1 MDITEKNLHTK
12 IKTVEKSGNDQ
23 VIKILYPTNYD
34 SDVLLTDHKN
44 TNIPSSAV
52 TVKDV
57 IDSVGSLA
65 FKSSINNA
73 TTSSSGLMS
82 ATDKQKVDMIDLST
96 GAVGTIT
103 SVQVNGTSIASK
115 GVANIPL
122 ANGTKTAG
130 AILTTSTVTSA
141 TGYTASP
148 VINGVPYYKDTITT
162 YDDAT
167 QSKHGLMT
175 AADKTK
181 LDGIATGANKITI
194 DSALSSSSTNPV
206 QNKVITSANGVST
219 LLNQLTI
226 GKDTPVDDDYFISQY
241 VGGGTT
247 TTTYHRRS
255 VSALANYIKSKI
267 TIPTSLKNPH
277 ALVVKFNGGTTEGTN
292 MFTYDGSVA
301 KSINITPSSIGA
313 AASSHIHNDYYG
325 TNESRTAN
333 TVLAAPDGSNGSASF
348 RKLTMNDIPR
358 NYLHY
363 YSSSMYTKGY
373 YKIKIKSLA
382 NWMLSIYVRIYQK
395 YQNTDLVI
403 SGYNYYTAKEHWYSP
418 KATILGS
425 SLDSMQIVFGY
436 DADDYLWFTIPA
448 SDYSG
453 IDIVDVV
460 SGFNNPINNFNK
472 LFEITY
478 IETEPT
484 TAQSRVTAYCPYNA
498 TNFILKSKVSD
509 VTTLGYV
516 PNGYTEKI
524 IPTINTLTYW
534 NGAYTNS
541 GNTYSSNIEY
551 TKVGKLGSAATL
563 SSDNLISSA
572 SISKNVITFTK
583 ANSTTNTVTVTL
595 PMLKGATTS
604 DDGSLG
610 FVPTPTKSD
619 VNKFLKGDGT
629 WTAIAIPTIPTSLK
643 NPNAI
648 TIKLNGGKTEVYDGS
663 TAKSIDIT
671 PSSISAAT
679 STHAHGNITNDGKV
693 GTAANKVLTTSTGGA
708 IVASDEGTA
717 FNKNFETSTSN
728 IKANGTVSVGTATTV
743 ARADHVHPTDTTR
756 AKAAD
761 LTKHTSDTTAHITA
775 DERATWNAKQ
785 NALESGTDYLTPTVI
800 SSTYLKKNPDGT
812 NNLIGTNNK
821 INSTY
826 LPTYTASSV
835 GLGNVTNNKQVKGLS
850 TGTTENHVITWGA
863 DGYTVKD
870 SGFTI
875 DANVPSG
882 AKFTDTTSTL
892 VVGSK
897 NSSST
902 NESVS
907 SNSIY
912 LNLFNG
918 STMANSH
925 NIVGTGAT
933 TVSADVSGKITINSP
948 VVTLSSI
955 GAAPSSH
962 SHTKSQIEDFPTS
975 MPASDVSA
983 WAKATTKPSYVWSE
997 IGSKPTGDASTL
1009 GITKLYTSTGNGTD
1023 GTITQQKLTE
1033 LFNDVNDDLNT
1044 AIDSVIDTINKKQN
1058 ENDEEL
1064 DKYATIEY
1072 VDGED
1077 TKLRTDITN
1086 KYDLLSAKD
1095 DEIIQMIK
1103 DTNDSLDISD
1113 YIRFVD
1119 GLLEMGYSTNTYIQ
1133 KNDNNK
1139 IAFYQGDTIIASI
1152 HDNKIESNN
1161 VKVTN
1166 SIIIGDDTNGFFE
1179 LSMDSTAGLVM
1190 R

>member
-1 MDITEKNLHTK
+1 MAITEKNLHTK
-12 IKTVEKSGNDQ
+12 IKTVEKSGSDQ

-65 FKSSINNA
+65 FKSSIDDA

-82 ATDKQKVDMIDLST
+82 ATDKQKINMIDLST

-130 AILTTSTVTSA
+130 AILTTSAVTSA

-247 TTTYHRRS
+247 TTTYHRRP
-255 VSALANYIKSKI
+255 VSALANYIKGKI
-267 TIPTSLKNPH
+267 TIPPSLKNPH
-277 ALVVKFNGGTTEGTN
+277 ALVVKFNGGKTEGTS
-292 MFTYDGSVA
+292 MFTYDGSAA

-313 AASSHIHNDYYG
+313 AASSHTHTDYYG

-382 NWMLSIYVRIYQK
+382 SWMLSIYVRIYQN

-460 SGFNNPINNFNK
+460 SGFNNPISNFNK

-478 IETEPT
+478 TETEPT
-484 TAQSRVTAYCPYNA
+484 TAQSRVTAYRPY
-498 TNFILKSKVSD
+498 LKSDFS
-509 VTTLGYV
+509 
-516 PNGYTEKI
+516 
-524 IPTINTLTYW
+524 
-534 NGAYTNS
+534 
-541 GNTYSSNIEY
+541 
-551 TKVGKLGSAATL
+551 
-563 SSDNLISSA
+563 
-572 SISKNVITFTK
+572 
-583 ANSTTNTVTVTL
+583 
-595 PMLKGATTS
+595 
-604 DDGSLG
+604 
-610 FVPTPTKSD
+610 
-619 VNKFLKGDGT
+619 
-629 WTAIAIPTIPTSLK
+629 
-643 NPNAI
+643 
-648 TIKLNGGKTEVYDGS
+648 
-663 TAKSIDIT
+663 IT
-671 PSSISAAT
+671 PITKHLSDKTAHITADERTTWNNKAS
-679 STHAHGNITNDGKV
+679 STHTHGNITNDGKV
-693 GTAANKVLTTSTGGA
+693 GNAASKVLTTSTGGT

-728 IKANGTVSVGTATTV
+728 IKSNDTTASVGTATTV

-756 AKAAD
+756 AAAAD
-761 LTKHTSDTTAHITA
+761 LSKHTSNTTAHITA
-775 DERATWNAKQ
+775 DERTTWNAKQ
-785 NALESGTDYLTPTVI
+785 NALKAGTDYLTPASI

-826 LPTYTASSV
+826 LPAYTASSV
-835 GLGNVTNNKQVKGLS
+835 GLDNVTNDKQVKGLS
-850 TGTTENHVITWGA
+850 EGTTENHIVTWGA
-863 DGYTVKD
+863 NGYTVKD
-870 SGFTI
+870 SGYTI
-875 DANVPSG
+875 ATSVPPDAR
-882 AKFTDTTSTL
+882 FTDTTSTL

-897 NSSST
+897 NTSST
-902 NESVS
+902 NEAVTSS

-918 STMANSH
+918 KTLANSH

-933 TVSADVSGKITINSP
+933 TVSSDTSGKITINTP

-962 SHTKSQIEDFPTS
+962 SHTKSQITDFPTS
-975 MPASDVSA
+975 MPASDVYA
-983 WAKATTKPSYVWSE
+983 WAKASTKPSYVWSE
-997 IGSKPTGDASTL
+997 IGSKPTGDTSTP
-1009 GITKLYTSTGNGTD
+1009 GITKLYDSVGEGTD
-1023 GTITQQKLTE
+1023 GTITRTKLTE
-1033 LFNDVNDDLNT
+1033 LFDKTNDDLND
-1044 AIDSVIDTINKKQN
+1044 AITSVIDTIDDKL
-1058 ENDEEL
+1058 NDK
-1064 DKYATIEY
+1064 DDYNIGMYATIEY
-1072 VDGED
+1072 VDTED
-1077 TKLRTDITN
+1077 EKLQTDIN
-1086 KYDLLSAKD
+1086 DKYDLLTAKD
-1095 DEIIQMIK
+1095 AEIIQMIN
-1103 DTNDSLDISD
+1103 DTNDTLDISD

-1119 GLLEMGYSTNTYIQ
+1119 GLLEMGYSSNTYIQ
-1133 KNDNNK
+1133 KIDNNK

-1161 VKVTN
+1161 IKVTN

>member
-1 MDITEKNLHTK
+1 MAITEKNLHTK
-12 IKTVEKSGNDQ
+12 IKTVEKSGSGQ

-65 FKSSINNA
+65 FKSSIDDA

-82 ATDKQKVDMIDLST
+82 ATDKQKIDMIDLST

-148 VINGVPYYKDTITT
+148 VINGVPYYKNTI

-181 LDGIATGANKITI
+181 LDGIATGANNITV
-194 DSALSSSSTNPV
+194 DSTLSATSTNPV
-206 QNKVITSANGVST
+206 QNKVLTSATGVST

-255 VSALANYIKSKI
+255 VSTLANYVKSKI

-277 ALVVKFNGGTTEGTN
+277 ALVVKFNGGTTEGTS
-292 MFTYDGSVA
+292 MFTYDGSAA

-313 AASSHIHNDYYG
+313 AASSHTHTDYYG

-382 NWMLSIYVRIYQK
+382 NWMLSIYIRIYQK

-484 TAQSRVTAYCPYNA
+484 TAQSKVTAYRPY
-498 TNFILKSKVSD
+498 LKSD
-509 VTTLGYV
+509 F
-516 PNGYTEKI
+516 
-524 IPTINTLTYW
+524 
-534 NGAYTNS
+534 
-541 GNTYSSNIEY
+541 
-551 TKVGKLGSAATL
+551 
-563 SSDNLISSA
+563 D
-572 SISKNVITFTK
+572 
-583 ANSTTNTVTVTL
+583 
-595 PMLKGATTS
+595 
-604 DDGSLG
+604 
-610 FVPTPTKSD
+610 
-619 VNKFLKGDGT
+619 
-629 WTAIAIPTIPTSLK
+629 IAP
-643 NPNAI
+643 I
-648 TIKLNGGKTEVYDGS
+648 TIHLN
-663 TAKSIDIT
+663 
-671 PSSISAAT
+671 
-679 STHAHGNITNDGKV
+679 N
-693 GTAANKVLTTSTGGA
+693 
-708 IVASDEGTA
+708 
-717 FNKNFETSTSN
+717 
-728 IKANGTVSVGTATTV
+728 
-743 ARADHVHPTDTTR
+743 
-756 AKAAD
+756 
-761 LTKHTSDTTAHITA
+761 TTAHITA
-775 DERATWNAKQ
+775 AERTTWNAKQ
-785 NALESGTDYLTPTVI
+785 NALKAGTDYLTPASI

-826 LPTYTASSV
+826 LPAYTASSV
-835 GLGNVTNNKQVKGLS
+835 GLDNVTNDKQVKGLS
-850 TGTTENHVITWGA
+850 EGTTENHIVTWGA
-863 DGYTVKD
+863 NGYTVKD
-870 SGFTI
+870 SGYTI
-875 DANVPSG
+875 ATSVPPDAR
-882 AKFTDTTSTL
+882 FTDTTSTL

-897 NSSST
+897 NTSST
-902 NESVS
+902 NEAVTSS

-918 STMANSH
+918 KTLANSH

-933 TVSADVSGKITINSP
+933 TVSSDTSGKITINTP

-962 SHTKSQIEDFPTS
+962 SHTKSQITDFPTS
-975 MPASDVSA
+975 MPASDVYA
-983 WAKATTKPSYVWSE
+983 WAKASTKPSYVWSE
-997 IGSKPTGDASTL
+997 IGSKPTGDTSTP
-1009 GITKLYTSTGNGTD
+1009 GITKLYDSVGEGTD
-1023 GTITQQKLTE
+1023 GTITRTKLTD
-1033 LFNDVNDDLNT
+1033 LFEKTNDDLND
-1044 AIDSVIDTINKKQN
+1044 AITSVIDTIDDKL
-1058 ENDEEL
+1058 NDKDDYNL
-1064 DKYATIEY
+1064 GMYATIEY
-1072 VDGED
+1072 VDTEKE
-1077 TKLRTDITN
+1077 KLQTDIN
-1086 KYDLLSAKD
+1086 DKYDLLTAKD
-1095 DEIIQMIK
+1095 AKIIQMIK
-1103 DTNDSLDISD
+1103 DTNDTLDISD

-1119 GLLEMGYSTNTYIQ
+1119 GLLEMGYSSNTYIQ
-1133 KNDNNK
+1133 KIDNNK

-1161 VKVTN
+1161 IKVTN

-1179 LSMDSTAGLVM
+1179 LSIDSTVGLVM

>member
-1 MDITEKNLHTK
+1 MAITEKNLHTK
-12 IKTVEKSGNDQ
+12 IKTVEKSGSGQ

-65 FKSSINNA
+65 FKSSIDDA

-82 ATDKQKVDMIDLST
+82 ATDKQKIDMIDLST

-103 SVQVNGTSIASK
+103 SVQINGTSIASK

-148 VINGVPYYKDTITT
+148 VINGVPYYKNTI

-181 LDGIATGANKITI
+181 LDGIATGANNITV
-194 DSALSSSSTNPV
+194 DSTLSATSTNPV
-206 QNKVITSANGVST
+206 QNKVLTSATGVST

-255 VSALANYIKSKI
+255 VSALANYVKSKI

-277 ALVVKFNGGTTEGTN
+277 ALVVKFNGGTTEGTS
-292 MFTYDGSVA
+292 MFTYDGSAA

-313 AASSHIHNDYYG
+313 AASSHTHTDYYG

-363 YSSSMYTKGY
+363 NSNSIYKKGY

-382 NWMLSIYVRIYQK
+382 NWMLSIYVRIYQR

-403 SGYNYYTAKEHWYSP
+403 SGYNYYTAKEHWYRP

-460 SGFNNPINNFNK
+460 SGFNNLISNFNK

-484 TAQSRVTAYCPYNA
+484 TAQSKVTAYRPY
-498 TNFILKSKVSD
+498 LKSD
-509 VTTLGYV
+509 F
-516 PNGYTEKI
+516 
-524 IPTINTLTYW
+524 
-534 NGAYTNS
+534 
-541 GNTYSSNIEY
+541 
-551 TKVGKLGSAATL
+551 
-563 SSDNLISSA
+563 D
-572 SISKNVITFTK
+572 
-583 ANSTTNTVTVTL
+583 
-595 PMLKGATTS
+595 
-604 DDGSLG
+604 
-610 FVPTPTKSD
+610 
-619 VNKFLKGDGT
+619 
-629 WTAIAIPTIPTSLK
+629 IAP
-643 NPNAI
+643 I
-648 TIKLNGGKTEVYDGS
+648 TIHLN
-663 TAKSIDIT
+663 
-671 PSSISAAT
+671 
-679 STHAHGNITNDGKV
+679 N
-693 GTAANKVLTTSTGGA
+693 
-708 IVASDEGTA
+708 
-717 FNKNFETSTSN
+717 
-728 IKANGTVSVGTATTV
+728 
-743 ARADHVHPTDTTR
+743 
-756 AKAAD
+756 
-761 LTKHTSDTTAHITA
+761 TTAHITA
-775 DERATWNAKQ
+775 AERTAWNAKQ
-785 NALESGTDYLTPTVI
+785 NALKAGTDYLTPTSI

-826 LPTYTASSV
+826 LPAYTASSV
-835 GLGNVTNNKQVKGLS
+835 GLDNVTNDKQVKGLS
-850 TGTTENHVITWGA
+850 EGTTENHIVTWGA
-863 DGYTVKD
+863 NGYTVKD
-870 SGFTI
+870 SGYTI
-875 DANVPSG
+875 ATSVPPDAR
-882 AKFTDTTSTL
+882 FTDTTSTL

-897 NSSST
+897 NTSST
-902 NESVS
+902 NEAVTSS

-918 STMANSH
+918 KTLANSH

-933 TVSADVSGKITINSP
+933 TVSSDTSGKITINTP

-962 SHTKSQIEDFPTS
+962 SHTKSQITDFPTS
-975 MPASDVSA
+975 MPASDVYA
-983 WAKATTKPSYVWSE
+983 WAKASTKPSYVWSE
-997 IGSKPTGDASTL
+997 IGSKPTGDTSTP
-1009 GITKLYTSTGNGTD
+1009 GITKLYDSVGEGTD
-1023 GTITQQKLTE
+1023 GTITRTKLTE
-1033 LFNDVNDDLNT
+1033 LFDKTNDDLND
-1044 AIDSVIDTINKKQN
+1044 AITSVIDTIDDKL
-1058 ENDEEL
+1058 NDK
-1064 DKYATIEY
+1064 DDYNIGMYATIEY
-1072 VDGED
+1072 VDTED
-1077 TKLRTDITN
+1077 EKLQTDIN
-1086 KYDLLSAKD
+1086 DKYDLLTAKD
-1095 DEIIQMIK
+1095 AEIIQMIK
-1103 DTNDSLDISD
+1103 DTNDTLDISD

-1119 GLLEMGYSTNTYIQ
+1119 GLLEMGYSSNTYIQ
-1133 KNDNNK
+1133 KIDNNK

-1161 VKVTN
+1161 IKVTN

-1179 LSMDSTAGLVM
+1179 LSIDSTVGLVM

>member
-1 MDITEKNLHTK
+1 MAITEKNLHTK
-12 IKTVEKSGNDQ
+12 IKTVEKSGSGQ

-65 FKSSINNA
+65 FKSSIDDA

-82 ATDKQKVDMIDLST
+82 ATDKQKIDMIDLST
-96 GAVGTIT
+96 GTVGTIT

-148 VINGVPYYKDTITT
+148 VINGVPYYKNTI

-181 LDGIATGANKITI
+181 LDGIATGANNITV
-194 DSALSSSSTNPV
+194 DSTLSATSTNPV
-206 QNKVITSANGVST
+206 QNKVLTSATGVST

-255 VSALANYIKSKI
+255 VSALANYVKSKI

-277 ALVVKFNGGTTEGTN
+277 ALVVKFNGGTTEGTS
-292 MFTYDGSVA
+292 MFTYDGSAA

-313 AASSHIHNDYYG
+313 AASSHTHTDYYG

-382 NWMLSIYVRIYQK
+382 NWMLSIYIRIYQK

-460 SGFNNPINNFNK
+460 SGFNNPISNFNK

-484 TAQSRVTAYCPYNA
+484 TAQSKVTAYRPY
-498 TNFILKSKVSD
+498 LKSD
-509 VTTLGYV
+509 F
-516 PNGYTEKI
+516 
-524 IPTINTLTYW
+524 
-534 NGAYTNS
+534 
-541 GNTYSSNIEY
+541 
-551 TKVGKLGSAATL
+551 
-563 SSDNLISSA
+563 D
-572 SISKNVITFTK
+572 
-583 ANSTTNTVTVTL
+583 
-595 PMLKGATTS
+595 
-604 DDGSLG
+604 
-610 FVPTPTKSD
+610 
-619 VNKFLKGDGT
+619 
-629 WTAIAIPTIPTSLK
+629 IAP
-643 NPNAI
+643 I
-648 TIKLNGGKTEVYDGS
+648 TIHLN
-663 TAKSIDIT
+663 
-671 PSSISAAT
+671 
-679 STHAHGNITNDGKV
+679 N
-693 GTAANKVLTTSTGGA
+693 
-708 IVASDEGTA
+708 
-717 FNKNFETSTSN
+717 
-728 IKANGTVSVGTATTV
+728 
-743 ARADHVHPTDTTR
+743 
-756 AKAAD
+756 
-761 LTKHTSDTTAHITA
+761 TTAHITA
-775 DERATWNAKQ
+775 AERTTWNAKQ
-785 NALESGTDYLTPTVI
+785 NALKAGTDYLTPASI

-826 LPTYTASSV
+826 LPAYTASSV
-835 GLGNVTNNKQVKGLS
+835 GLDNVTNDKQVKGLS
-850 TGTTENHVITWGA
+850 EGTTENHIVTWGA
-863 DGYTVKD
+863 NGYTVKD
-870 SGFTI
+870 SGYTI
-875 DANVPSG
+875 ATSVPPDAR
-882 AKFTDTTSTL
+882 FTDTTSTL

-897 NSSST
+897 NTSST
-902 NESVS
+902 NEAVTS
-907 SNSIY
+907 STNSIY

-918 STMANSH
+918 KTLANSH
-925 NIVGTGAT
+925 NIIGTGAT
-933 TVSADVSGKITINSP
+933 TVSSDTAGKITINTP

-975 MPASDVSA
+975 MPASDVYA
-983 WAKATTKPSYVWSE
+983 WAKASAKPSYVWSE
-997 IGSKPTGDASTL
+997 IGSKPTGDTSTA
-1009 GITKLYTSTGNGTD
+1009 GITKLYDSVGEGTD
-1023 GTITQQKLTE
+1023 GTITRTKLTE
-1033 LFNDVNDDLNT
+1033 LFDKTIDNDELNE
-1044 AIDSVIDTINKKQN
+1044 AITSVIDTIDDKL
-1058 ENDEEL
+1058 NDKDDYNSGL
-1064 DKYATIEY
+1064 YATINY
-1072 VDGED
+1072 VESEDG
-1077 TKLRTDITN
+1077 KLQTDIN
-1086 KYDLLSAKD
+1086 DKYDLLTAKD
-1095 DEIIQMIK
+1095 AEIIQMIK
-1103 DTNDSLDISD
+1103 DTNDTLDISD

-1119 GLLEMGYSTNTYIQ
+1119 GLLEMGYSSNTYIQ
-1133 KNDNNK
+1133 KIDNNK

-1161 VKVTN
+1161 IKVTN

>member
-1 MDITEKNLHTK
+1 MAITEKNLHTK
-12 IKTVEKSGNDQ
+12 IKTVEKSGSGQ

-57 IDSVGSLA
+57 IDSIGSLA
-65 FKSSINNA
+65 FKSSIDDA

-82 ATDKQKVDMIDLST
+82 ATDKQKIDMIDLST

-148 VINGVPYYKDTITT
+148 VINGVPYYKNTI

-181 LDGIATGANKITI
+181 LDGIATGANNITV
-194 DSALSSSSTNPV
+194 DSTLSATSTNPV
-206 QNKVITSANGVST
+206 QNKVLTSATGVST

-255 VSALANYIKSKI
+255 VSALANYVKSKI

-277 ALVVKFNGGTTEGTN
+277 ALVVKFNGGTTEGTS
-292 MFTYDGSVA
+292 MFTYDGSAA

-313 AASSHIHNDYYG
+313 AASSHTHTDYYG

-382 NWMLSIYVRIYQK
+382 NWMLSIYIRIYQK

-484 TAQSRVTAYCPYNA
+484 TAQSKVTAYRPY
-498 TNFILKSKVSD
+498 LKSD
-509 VTTLGYV
+509 F
-516 PNGYTEKI
+516 
-524 IPTINTLTYW
+524 
-534 NGAYTNS
+534 
-541 GNTYSSNIEY
+541 
-551 TKVGKLGSAATL
+551 
-563 SSDNLISSA
+563 D
-572 SISKNVITFTK
+572 
-583 ANSTTNTVTVTL
+583 
-595 PMLKGATTS
+595 
-604 DDGSLG
+604 
-610 FVPTPTKSD
+610 
-619 VNKFLKGDGT
+619 
-629 WTAIAIPTIPTSLK
+629 IAP
-643 NPNAI
+643 I
-648 TIKLNGGKTEVYDGS
+648 TIHLN
-663 TAKSIDIT
+663 
-671 PSSISAAT
+671 
-679 STHAHGNITNDGKV
+679 N
-693 GTAANKVLTTSTGGA
+693 
-708 IVASDEGTA
+708 
-717 FNKNFETSTSN
+717 
-728 IKANGTVSVGTATTV
+728 
-743 ARADHVHPTDTTR
+743 
-756 AKAAD
+756 
-761 LTKHTSDTTAHITA
+761 TTAHITA
-775 DERATWNAKQ
+775 AERTTWNAKQ
-785 NALESGTDYLTPTVI
+785 NALKAGTDYLTPASI

-826 LPTYTASSV
+826 LPAYTASSV
-835 GLGNVTNNKQVKGLS
+835 GLDNVTNDKQVKGLS
-850 TGTTENHVITWGA
+850 EGTTENHIVTWGA
-863 DGYTVKD
+863 NGYTVKD
-870 SGFTI
+870 SGYTI
-875 DANVPSG
+875 ATSVPPDAR
-882 AKFTDTTSTL
+882 FTDTTSTL

-897 NSSST
+897 NTSST
-902 NESVS
+902 NEAVTS
-907 SNSIY
+907 STNSIY

-918 STMANSH
+918 KTLANSH
-925 NIVGTGAT
+925 NIIGTGAT
-933 TVSADVSGKITINSP
+933 TVSSDTAGKITINTP

-975 MPASDVSA
+975 MPASDVYA
-983 WAKATTKPSYVWSE
+983 WAKASAKPSYVWSE
-997 IGSKPTGDASTL
+997 IGSKPTGDTSTP
-1009 GITKLYTSTGNGTD
+1009 GITKLYDSVGEGTD
-1023 GTITQQKLTE
+1023 GTITRTKLTE
-1033 LFNDVNDDLNT
+1033 LFDKTIDNDELNE
-1044 AIDSVIDTINKKQN
+1044 AITSVIDTIDDKL
-1058 ENDEEL
+1058 NDKDDYNSGL
-1064 DKYATIEY
+1064 YATINY
-1072 VDGED
+1072 VESEDG
-1077 TKLRTDITN
+1077 KLQTDIN
-1086 KYDLLSAKD
+1086 DKYDLLTAKD
-1095 DEIIQMIK
+1095 AEIIQMIK
-1103 DTNDSLDISD
+1103 DTNDTLDISD

-1119 GLLEMGYSTNTYIQ
+1119 GLLEMGYSSNTYIQ
-1133 KNDNNK
+1133 KIDNNK

-1161 VKVTN
+1161 IKVTN

>member
-1 MDITEKNLHTK
+1 MAITEKNLHTK
-12 IKTVEKSGNDQ
+12 IKTVEKSGSGQ
-23 VIKILYPTNYD
+23 VTKILYPTNYD

-65 FKSSINNA
+65 FKSSIDDA

-82 ATDKQKVDMIDLST
+82 ATDKQKIDMIDLST

-148 VINGVPYYKDTITT
+148 VINGVPYYKNTI

-181 LDGIATGANKITI
+181 LDGIATGANNITV
-194 DSALSSSSTNPV
+194 DSTLSATSTNPV
-206 QNKVITSANGVST
+206 QNKVLTSATGVST

-255 VSALANYIKSKI
+255 VSALANYVKSKI

-277 ALVVKFNGGTTEGTN
+277 ALVVKFNGGTTEGTS
-292 MFTYDGSVA
+292 MFTYDGSAA

-313 AASSHIHNDYYG
+313 AASSHTHTDYYG

-382 NWMLSIYVRIYQK
+382 NWMLSIYIRIYQK

-484 TAQSRVTAYCPYNA
+484 TAQSKVTAYRPY
-498 TNFILKSKVSD
+498 LKSD
-509 VTTLGYV
+509 F
-516 PNGYTEKI
+516 
-524 IPTINTLTYW
+524 
-534 NGAYTNS
+534 
-541 GNTYSSNIEY
+541 
-551 TKVGKLGSAATL
+551 
-563 SSDNLISSA
+563 D
-572 SISKNVITFTK
+572 
-583 ANSTTNTVTVTL
+583 
-595 PMLKGATTS
+595 
-604 DDGSLG
+604 
-610 FVPTPTKSD
+610 
-619 VNKFLKGDGT
+619 
-629 WTAIAIPTIPTSLK
+629 IAP
-643 NPNAI
+643 I
-648 TIKLNGGKTEVYDGS
+648 TIHLN
-663 TAKSIDIT
+663 
-671 PSSISAAT
+671 
-679 STHAHGNITNDGKV
+679 N
-693 GTAANKVLTTSTGGA
+693 
-708 IVASDEGTA
+708 
-717 FNKNFETSTSN
+717 
-728 IKANGTVSVGTATTV
+728 
-743 ARADHVHPTDTTR
+743 
-756 AKAAD
+756 
-761 LTKHTSDTTAHITA
+761 TTAHITA
-775 DERATWNAKQ
+775 AERTTWNAKQ
-785 NALESGTDYLTPTVI
+785 NALKAGTDYLTPASI

-826 LPTYTASSV
+826 LPAYTASSV
-835 GLGNVTNNKQVKGLS
+835 GLDNVTNDKQVKGLS
-850 TGTTENHVITWGA
+850 EGTTENHIVTWGA
-863 DGYTVKD
+863 NGYTVKD
-870 SGFTI
+870 SGYTI
-875 DANVPSG
+875 ATSVPPDAR
-882 AKFTDTTSTL
+882 FTDTTSTL

-897 NSSST
+897 NTSST
-902 NESVS
+902 NEAVTS
-907 SNSIY
+907 STNSIY

-918 STMANSH
+918 KTLANSH
-925 NIVGTGAT
+925 NIIGTGAT
-933 TVSADVSGKITINSP
+933 TVSSDTAGKITINTP

-975 MPASDVSA
+975 MPASDVYA
-983 WAKATTKPSYVWSE
+983 WAKASAKPSYVWSE
-997 IGSKPTGDASTL
+997 IGSKPTGDTSTP
-1009 GITKLYTSTGNGTD
+1009 GITKLYDSVGEGTD
-1023 GTITQQKLTE
+1023 GTITRTKLTE
-1033 LFNDVNDDLNT
+1033 LFVKTIDNDELNE
-1044 AIDSVIDTINKKQN
+1044 AITSVIDTIDDKL
-1058 ENDEEL
+1058 NDKDDYNSGL
-1064 DKYATIEY
+1064 YATINY
-1072 VDGED
+1072 VESEDG
-1077 TKLRTDITN
+1077 KLQTDIN
-1086 KYDLLSAKD
+1086 DKYDLLTAKD
-1095 DEIIQMIK
+1095 AEIIQMIK
-1103 DTNDSLDISD
+1103 DTNDTLDISD

-1119 GLLEMGYSTNTYIQ
+1119 GLLEMGYSSNTYIQ
-1133 KNDNNK
+1133 KIDNNK

-1161 VKVTN
+1161 IKVTN

>member
-1 MDITEKNLHTK
+1 MAITEKNLHTK
-12 IKTVEKSGNDQ
+12 IKTVEKSGSGQ

-65 FKSSINNA
+65 FKSSIDDA

-82 ATDKQKVDMIDLST
+82 ATDKQKIDMIDLST

-148 VINGVPYYKDTITT
+148 VINGVPYYKNTI

-181 LDGIATGANKITI
+181 LDGIATGANNITV
-194 DSALSSSSTNPV
+194 DSTLSATSTNPV
-206 QNKVITSANGVST
+206 QNKVLTSATGVST

-255 VSALANYIKSKI
+255 VSALANYVKSKI

-292 MFTYDGSVA
+292 MFTYDGSAA

-313 AASSHIHNDYYG
+313 AASSHTHTDYYG

-460 SGFNNPINNFNK
+460 SGFNNSISNFNK

-484 TAQSRVTAYCPYNA
+484 TAQSKVTAYRPY
-498 TNFILKSKVSD
+498 LKSD
-509 VTTLGYV
+509 F
-516 PNGYTEKI
+516 
-524 IPTINTLTYW
+524 
-534 NGAYTNS
+534 
-541 GNTYSSNIEY
+541 
-551 TKVGKLGSAATL
+551 
-563 SSDNLISSA
+563 D
-572 SISKNVITFTK
+572 
-583 ANSTTNTVTVTL
+583 
-595 PMLKGATTS
+595 
-604 DDGSLG
+604 
-610 FVPTPTKSD
+610 
-619 VNKFLKGDGT
+619 
-629 WTAIAIPTIPTSLK
+629 IAP
-643 NPNAI
+643 I
-648 TIKLNGGKTEVYDGS
+648 TIHLN
-663 TAKSIDIT
+663 
-671 PSSISAAT
+671 
-679 STHAHGNITNDGKV
+679 N
-693 GTAANKVLTTSTGGA
+693 
-708 IVASDEGTA
+708 
-717 FNKNFETSTSN
+717 
-728 IKANGTVSVGTATTV
+728 
-743 ARADHVHPTDTTR
+743 
-756 AKAAD
+756 
-761 LTKHTSDTTAHITA
+761 TTAHITA
-775 DERATWNAKQ
+775 AERTTWNAKQ
-785 NALESGTDYLTPTVI
+785 NALKAGTDYLTPASI

-826 LPTYTASSV
+826 LPAYTASSV
-835 GLGNVTNNKQVKGLS
+835 GLDNVTNDKQVKGLS
-850 TGTTENHVITWGA
+850 EGTTENHIVTWGA
-863 DGYTVKD
+863 NGYTVKD
-870 SGFTI
+870 SGYTI
-875 DANVPSG
+875 ATSVPPDAR
-882 AKFTDTTSTL
+882 FTDTTSTL

-897 NSSST
+897 NTSST
-902 NESVS
+902 NEAVTS
-907 SNSIY
+907 STNSIY

-918 STMANSH
+918 KTLANSH
-925 NIVGTGAT
+925 NIIGTGAT
-933 TVSADVSGKITINSP
+933 TVSSDTAGKITINTP

-975 MPASDVSA
+975 MPASDVYA
-983 WAKATTKPSYVWSE
+983 WAKASAKPSYVWSE
-997 IGSKPTGDASTL
+997 IGSKPTGDTSTA
-1009 GITKLYTSTGNGTD
+1009 GITKLYDSVGEGTD
-1023 GTITQQKLTE
+1023 GTITRTKLTE
-1033 LFNDVNDDLNT
+1033 LFDKTIDNDELNE
-1044 AIDSVIDTINKKQN
+1044 AITSVIDTIDDKL
-1058 ENDEEL
+1058 NDKDDYNSGL
-1064 DKYATIEY
+1064 YATINY
-1072 VDGED
+1072 VESGDG
-1077 TKLRTDITN
+1077 KLQTDIN
-1086 KYDLLSAKD
+1086 DKYDLLTAKD
-1095 DEIIQMIK
+1095 AEIIQMIK
-1103 DTNDSLDISD
+1103 DTNDTLDISD

-1119 GLLEMGYSTNTYIQ
+1119 GLLEMGYSSNTYIQ
-1133 KNDNNK
+1133 KIDNNK

-1161 VKVTN
+1161 IKVTN

>member
-1 MDITEKNLHTK
+1 MAITEKNLHTK
-12 IKTVEKSGNDQ
+12 IKTVEKSGSGQ

-57 IDSVGSLA
+57 IDSVSSLA
-65 FKSSINNA
+65 FKSSIDDA

-82 ATDKQKVDMIDLST
+82 ATDKQKIDMIDLST

-148 VINGVPYYKDTITT
+148 VINGVPYYKNTI

-181 LDGIATGANKITI
+181 LDGIATGANNITV
-194 DSALSSSSTNPV
+194 DSTLSATSTNPV
-206 QNKVITSANGVST
+206 QNKVLTSATGVST

-255 VSALANYIKSKI
+255 VSALANYVKSKI

-277 ALVVKFNGGTTEGTN
+277 ALVVKFNGGTTEGTS
-292 MFTYDGSVA
+292 MFTYDGSAA

-313 AASSHIHNDYYG
+313 AASSHTHTDYYG

-382 NWMLSIYVRIYQK
+382 NWMLSIYIRIYQK

-484 TAQSRVTAYCPYNA
+484 TAQSKVTAYRPY
-498 TNFILKSKVSD
+498 LKSD
-509 VTTLGYV
+509 F
-516 PNGYTEKI
+516 
-524 IPTINTLTYW
+524 
-534 NGAYTNS
+534 
-541 GNTYSSNIEY
+541 
-551 TKVGKLGSAATL
+551 
-563 SSDNLISSA
+563 D
-572 SISKNVITFTK
+572 
-583 ANSTTNTVTVTL
+583 
-595 PMLKGATTS
+595 
-604 DDGSLG
+604 
-610 FVPTPTKSD
+610 
-619 VNKFLKGDGT
+619 
-629 WTAIAIPTIPTSLK
+629 IAP
-643 NPNAI
+643 I
-648 TIKLNGGKTEVYDGS
+648 TIHLN
-663 TAKSIDIT
+663 
-671 PSSISAAT
+671 
-679 STHAHGNITNDGKV
+679 N
-693 GTAANKVLTTSTGGA
+693 
-708 IVASDEGTA
+708 
-717 FNKNFETSTSN
+717 
-728 IKANGTVSVGTATTV
+728 
-743 ARADHVHPTDTTR
+743 
-756 AKAAD
+756 
-761 LTKHTSDTTAHITA
+761 TTAHITA
-775 DERATWNAKQ
+775 AERTTWNAKQ
-785 NALESGTDYLTPTVI
+785 NALKAGTDYLTPASI

-826 LPTYTASSV
+826 LPAYTASSV
-835 GLGNVTNNKQVKGLS
+835 GLDNVTNDKQVKGLS
-850 TGTTENHVITWGA
+850 EGTTENHIVTWGA
-863 DGYTVKD
+863 NGYTVKD
-870 SGFTI
+870 SGYTI
-875 DANVPSG
+875 ATSVPPDAR
-882 AKFTDTTSTL
+882 FTDTTSTL

-897 NSSST
+897 NTSST
-902 NESVS
+902 NEAVTSS

-918 STMANSH
+918 KTLANSH

-933 TVSADVSGKITINSP
+933 TVSSDTSGKITINTP

-975 MPASDVSA
+975 MPASDVYA
-983 WAKATTKPSYVWSE
+983 WAKASAKPSYVWSE
-997 IGSKPTGDASTL
+997 IGSKPTGDTSTA
-1009 GITKLYTSTGNGTD
+1009 GITKLYDSVGEGTD
-1023 GTITQQKLTE
+1023 GTITRTKLTE
-1033 LFNDVNDDLNT
+1033 LFDKTIDNDELNE
-1044 AIDSVIDTINKKQN
+1044 AITSVIDTIDDKL
-1058 ENDEEL
+1058 NDKDDYNSGL
-1064 DKYATIEY
+1064 YATINY
-1072 VDGED
+1072 VESEDG
-1077 TKLRTDITN
+1077 KLQTDIN
-1086 KYDLLSAKD
+1086 DKYDLLTAKD
-1095 DEIIQMIK
+1095 AEIIQMIK
-1103 DTNDSLDISD
+1103 DMNDTLDISD

-1119 GLLEMGYSTNTYIQ
+1119 GLLEMGYSSNTYIQ
-1133 KNDNNK
+1133 KIDNNK

-1161 VKVTN
+1161 IKVTN

>member
-1 MDITEKNLHTK
+1 MAITEKNLHTK
-12 IKTVEKSGNDQ
+12 IKTVEKSGSGQ

-65 FKSSINNA
+65 FKSSIDDA

-82 ATDKQKVDMIDLST
+82 ATDKQKIDMIDLST

-148 VINGVPYYKDTITT
+148 VINGVPYYKNTI

-181 LDGIATGANKITI
+181 LDGIATGANNITV
-194 DSALSSSSTNPV
+194 DSTLSATSTNPV
-206 QNKVITSANGVST
+206 QNKVLTSATGVST

-255 VSALANYIKSKI
+255 VSALANYVKSKI

-277 ALVVKFNGGTTEGTN
+277 ALVVKFNGGTTEGTS
-292 MFTYDGSVA
+292 MFTYDGSAA

-313 AASSHIHNDYYG
+313 AASSHTHTDYYG

-382 NWMLSIYVRIYQK
+382 NWMLSIYIRIYQK

-484 TAQSRVTAYCPYNA
+484 TAQSKVTAYRPY
-498 TNFILKSKVSD
+498 LKSD
-509 VTTLGYV
+509 F
-516 PNGYTEKI
+516 
-524 IPTINTLTYW
+524 
-534 NGAYTNS
+534 
-541 GNTYSSNIEY
+541 
-551 TKVGKLGSAATL
+551 
-563 SSDNLISSA
+563 D
-572 SISKNVITFTK
+572 
-583 ANSTTNTVTVTL
+583 
-595 PMLKGATTS
+595 
-604 DDGSLG
+604 
-610 FVPTPTKSD
+610 
-619 VNKFLKGDGT
+619 
-629 WTAIAIPTIPTSLK
+629 IAP
-643 NPNAI
+643 I
-648 TIKLNGGKTEVYDGS
+648 TIHLN
-663 TAKSIDIT
+663 
-671 PSSISAAT
+671 
-679 STHAHGNITNDGKV
+679 N
-693 GTAANKVLTTSTGGA
+693 
-708 IVASDEGTA
+708 
-717 FNKNFETSTSN
+717 
-728 IKANGTVSVGTATTV
+728 
-743 ARADHVHPTDTTR
+743 
-756 AKAAD
+756 
-761 LTKHTSDTTAHITA
+761 TTAHITA
-775 DERATWNAKQ
+775 AERTTWNAKQ
-785 NALESGTDYLTPTVI
+785 NALKAGTDYLTPASI

-826 LPTYTASSV
+826 LPAYTASSV
-835 GLGNVTNNKQVKGLS
+835 GLDNVTNDKQVKGLS
-850 TGTTENHVITWGA
+850 EGTTENHIVTWGA
-863 DGYTVKD
+863 NGYTVKD
-870 SGFTI
+870 SGYTI
-875 DANVPSG
+875 ATSVPPDAR
-882 AKFTDTTSTL
+882 FTDTTSTL

-897 NSSST
+897 NASST
-902 NESVS
+902 NEAVTS
-907 SNSIY
+907 STNSIY

-918 STMANSH
+918 KTLANSH
-925 NIVGTGAT
+925 NIIGTGAT
-933 TVSADVSGKITINSP
+933 TVSSDTAGKITINTP

-962 SHTKSQIEDFPTS
+962 SHTKSQITDFPTS
-975 MPASDVSA
+975 MPASDVYA
-983 WAKATTKPSYVWSE
+983 WAKASTKPSYVWSE
-997 IGSKPTGDASTL
+997 IGSKPTGDTSTL
-1009 GITKLYTSTGNGTD
+1009 GITKLYDSVGVGTD
-1023 GTITQQKLTE
+1023 GTITRTKLTD
-1033 LFNDVNDDLNT
+1033 LFEKTNDDLND
-1044 AIDSVIDTINKKQN
+1044 AITSVIDTIDDKL
-1058 ENDEEL
+1058 NDKDDYNL
-1064 DKYATIEY
+1064 GKYATIEY
-1072 VDGED
+1072 VDSED
-1077 TKLRTDITN
+1077 ATLQTDIN
-1086 KYDLLSAKD
+1086 EKYDLLTAKD
-1095 DEIIQMIK
+1095 AEIIQMIK
-1103 DTNDSLDISD
+1103 DTNDTLDISD

-1119 GLLEMGYSTNTYIQ
+1119 GLLEMGYSSNTYIQ
-1133 KNDNNK
+1133 KIDNNK

-1161 VKVTN
+1161 IKVTN
-1166 SIIIGDDTNGFFE
+1166 SIIIGDETNGFFE
-1179 LSMDSTAGLVM
+1179 LAMDSSAGLVM

>member
-1 MDITEKNLHTK
+1 MAITEKNLHTK
-12 IKTVEKSGNDQ
+12 IKTVEKSGSGQ

-65 FKSSINNA
+65 FKSSIDDA

-82 ATDKQKVDMIDLST
+82 ATDKQKIDMIDLST

-130 AILTTSTVTSA
+130 AILTTSAVTSA

-292 MFTYDGSVA
+292 MFTYDGSAA

-313 AASSHIHNDYYG
+313 APSSHIHNDYYG
-325 TNESRTAN
+325 INESRTAN

-363 YSSSMYTKGY
+363 YSSSQYTKGY

-382 NWMLSIYVRIYQK
+382 NWMLSIYVRIYQN

-460 SGFNNPINNFNK
+460 SGFNNPISNFNK

-478 IETEPT
+478 TETEPT
-484 TAQSRVTAYCPYNA
+484 TAQSRVTAYRPY
-498 TNFILKSKVSD
+498 LKSDFS
-509 VTTLGYV
+509 
-516 PNGYTEKI
+516 
-524 IPTINTLTYW
+524 
-534 NGAYTNS
+534 
-541 GNTYSSNIEY
+541 
-551 TKVGKLGSAATL
+551 
-563 SSDNLISSA
+563 
-572 SISKNVITFTK
+572 
-583 ANSTTNTVTVTL
+583 
-595 PMLKGATTS
+595 
-604 DDGSLG
+604 
-610 FVPTPTKSD
+610 
-619 VNKFLKGDGT
+619 
-629 WTAIAIPTIPTSLK
+629 
-643 NPNAI
+643 
-648 TIKLNGGKTEVYDGS
+648 
-663 TAKSIDIT
+663 IT
-671 PSSISAAT
+671 PI
-679 STHAHGNITNDGKV
+679 
-693 GTAANKVLTTSTGGA
+693 
-708 IVASDEGTA
+708 
-717 FNKNFETSTSN
+717 
-728 IKANGTVSVGTATTV
+728 
-743 ARADHVHPTDTTR
+743 
-756 AKAAD
+756 
-761 LTKHTSDTTAHITA
+761 TKHLSDKTAHITA
-775 DERATWNAKQ
+775 DERTTWNAKQ
-785 NALESGTDYLTPTVI
+785 NALKAGTDYLTPASI

-826 LPTYTASSV
+826 LPAYTASSV
-835 GLGNVTNNKQVKGLS
+835 GLDNVTNDKQVKGLS
-850 TGTTENHVITWGA
+850 EGTTENHIVTWGA
-863 DGYTVKD
+863 NGYTVKD
-870 SGFTI
+870 SGYTI
-875 DANVPSG
+875 ATSVPPDAR
-882 AKFTDTTSTL
+882 FTDTTSTL

-897 NSSST
+897 NTSST
-902 NESVS
+902 NEAVTSS

-918 STMANSH
+918 KTLANSH

-933 TVSADVSGKITINSP
+933 TVSSDTSGKITINTP

-962 SHTKSQIEDFPTS
+962 SHTKSQITDFPTS
-975 MPASDVSA
+975 MPASDVYA
-983 WAKATTKPSYVWSE
+983 WAKASTKPSYVWSE
-997 IGSKPTGDASTL
+997 IGSKPTGDTSTP
-1009 GITKLYTSTGNGTD
+1009 GITKLYDSVGEGTD
-1023 GTITQQKLTE
+1023 GTITRTKLTE
-1033 LFNDVNDDLNT
+1033 LFDKTNDDLND
-1044 AIDSVIDTINKKQN
+1044 AITSVIDTIDDKL
-1058 ENDEEL
+1058 NDKDDYNL
-1064 DKYATIEY
+1064 GMYATIEY
-1072 VDGED
+1072 VDTEKE
-1077 TKLRTDITN
+1077 KLQTDIN
-1086 KYDLLSAKD
+1086 DKYDLLTVKD
-1095 DEIIQMIK
+1095 AEIIQMIK
-1103 DTNDSLDISD
+1103 DTNDTLDISD

-1119 GLLEMGYSTNTYIQ
+1119 GLLEMGYSSNTYIQ
-1133 KNDNNK
+1133 KIDNNK

-1161 VKVTN
+1161 IKVTN

-1179 LSMDSTAGLVM
+1179 LSIDSTVGLVM

>member
-1 MDITEKNLHTK
+1 MAITEKNLHTK
-12 IKTVEKSGNDQ
+12 IKTVEKSGSGQ
-23 VIKILYPTNYD
+23 VTKILYPTNYD

-65 FKSSINNA
+65 FKSSIDDA

-82 ATDKQKVDMIDLST
+82 ATDKQKIDMIDLST

-148 VINGVPYYKDTITT
+148 VINGVPYYKNTI

-181 LDGIATGANKITI
+181 LDGIATGANNITV
-194 DSALSSSSTNPV
+194 DSTLSATSTNPV
-206 QNKVITSANGVST
+206 QNKVLTSATGVST

-255 VSALANYIKSKI
+255 VSALANYVKSKI

-277 ALVVKFNGGTTEGTN
+277 ALVVKFNGGTTEGTS
-292 MFTYDGSVA
+292 MFTYDGSAA

-313 AASSHIHNDYYG
+313 AASSHTHTDYYG

-382 NWMLSIYVRIYQK
+382 NWMLSIYIRIYQK

-484 TAQSRVTAYCPYNA
+484 TAQSKVTAYRPY
-498 TNFILKSKVSD
+498 LKSD
-509 VTTLGYV
+509 F
-516 PNGYTEKI
+516 
-524 IPTINTLTYW
+524 
-534 NGAYTNS
+534 
-541 GNTYSSNIEY
+541 
-551 TKVGKLGSAATL
+551 
-563 SSDNLISSA
+563 D
-572 SISKNVITFTK
+572 
-583 ANSTTNTVTVTL
+583 
-595 PMLKGATTS
+595 
-604 DDGSLG
+604 
-610 FVPTPTKSD
+610 
-619 VNKFLKGDGT
+619 
-629 WTAIAIPTIPTSLK
+629 IAP
-643 NPNAI
+643 I
-648 TIKLNGGKTEVYDGS
+648 TIHLN
-663 TAKSIDIT
+663 
-671 PSSISAAT
+671 
-679 STHAHGNITNDGKV
+679 N
-693 GTAANKVLTTSTGGA
+693 
-708 IVASDEGTA
+708 
-717 FNKNFETSTSN
+717 
-728 IKANGTVSVGTATTV
+728 
-743 ARADHVHPTDTTR
+743 
-756 AKAAD
+756 
-761 LTKHTSDTTAHITA
+761 TTAHITA
-775 DERATWNAKQ
+775 AERTTWNAKQ
-785 NALESGTDYLTPTVI
+785 NALKAGTDYLTPASI

-826 LPTYTASSV
+826 LPAYTASSV
-835 GLGNVTNNKQVKGLS
+835 GLDNVTNDKQVKGLS
-850 TGTTENHVITWGA
+850 EGTTENHIVTWGA
-863 DGYTVKD
+863 NGYTVKD
-870 SGFTI
+870 SGYTI
-875 DANVPSG
+875 ATSVPPDAR
-882 AKFTDTTSTL
+882 FTDTTSTL

-897 NSSST
+897 NTSST
-902 NESVS
+902 NEAVTS
-907 SNSIY
+907 STNSIY

-918 STMANSH
+918 KTLANSH
-925 NIVGTGAT
+925 NIIGTGAT
-933 TVSADVSGKITINSP
+933 TVSSDTAGKITINTP

-975 MPASDVSA
+975 MPASDVYA
-983 WAKATTKPSYVWSE
+983 WAKASAKPSYVWSE
-997 IGSKPTGDASTL
+997 IGSKPTGDTSTP
-1009 GITKLYTSTGNGTD
+1009 GITKLYESVGEGTD
-1023 GTITQQKLTE
+1023 GTITRTKLTE
-1033 LFNDVNDDLNT
+1033 LFDKTIDNDELNE
-1044 AIDSVIDTINKKQN
+1044 AITSVIDTIDDKL
-1058 ENDEEL
+1058 NDKDDYNSGL
-1064 DKYATIEY
+1064 YATINY
-1072 VDGED
+1072 VESEDG
-1077 TKLRTDITN
+1077 KLQTDIN
-1086 KYDLLSAKD
+1086 DKYDLLTAKD
-1095 DEIIQMIK
+1095 AEIIQMIK
-1103 DTNDSLDISD
+1103 DTNDTLDISD

-1119 GLLEMGYSTNTYIQ
+1119 GLLEMGYSSNTYIQ
-1133 KNDNNK
+1133 KIDNNK

-1161 VKVTN
+1161 IKVTN

>member
-1 MDITEKNLHTK
+1 MAITEKNLHTK
-12 IKTVEKSGNDQ
+12 IKTVEKSGSGQ

-65 FKSSINNA
+65 FKSSIDDA

-82 ATDKQKVDMIDLST
+82 ATDKQKIDMIDLST

-148 VINGVPYYKDTITT
+148 VINGVPYYKNTI

-181 LDGIATGANKITI
+181 LDGIATGANNITV
-194 DSALSSSSTNPV
+194 DSTLSATSTNPV
-206 QNKVITSANGVST
+206 QNKVLTSATGVST

-255 VSALANYIKSKI
+255 VSALANYVKSKI

-277 ALVVKFNGGTTEGTN
+277 ALVVKFNGGTTEGTS
-292 MFTYDGSVA
+292 MFTYDGSAA

-313 AASSHIHNDYYG
+313 AASSHTHTDYYG

-382 NWMLSIYVRIYQK
+382 NWMLSIYIRIYQK

-484 TAQSRVTAYCPYNA
+484 TAQSKVTAYRPY
-498 TNFILKSKVSD
+498 LKSD
-509 VTTLGYV
+509 F
-516 PNGYTEKI
+516 
-524 IPTINTLTYW
+524 
-534 NGAYTNS
+534 
-541 GNTYSSNIEY
+541 
-551 TKVGKLGSAATL
+551 
-563 SSDNLISSA
+563 D
-572 SISKNVITFTK
+572 
-583 ANSTTNTVTVTL
+583 
-595 PMLKGATTS
+595 
-604 DDGSLG
+604 
-610 FVPTPTKSD
+610 
-619 VNKFLKGDGT
+619 
-629 WTAIAIPTIPTSLK
+629 IAP
-643 NPNAI
+643 I
-648 TIKLNGGKTEVYDGS
+648 TIHLN
-663 TAKSIDIT
+663 
-671 PSSISAAT
+671 
-679 STHAHGNITNDGKV
+679 N
-693 GTAANKVLTTSTGGA
+693 
-708 IVASDEGTA
+708 
-717 FNKNFETSTSN
+717 
-728 IKANGTVSVGTATTV
+728 
-743 ARADHVHPTDTTR
+743 
-756 AKAAD
+756 
-761 LTKHTSDTTAHITA
+761 TTAHITA
-775 DERATWNAKQ
+775 AERTTWNAKQ
-785 NALESGTDYLTPTVI
+785 NALKAGTDYLTPASI

-826 LPTYTASSV
+826 LPAYTASSV
-835 GLGNVTNNKQVKGLS
+835 GLDNVTNDKQVKGLS
-850 TGTTENHVITWGA
+850 EGTTENHIVTWGA
-863 DGYTVKD
+863 NGYTVKD
-870 SGFTI
+870 SGYTI
-875 DANVPSG
+875 ATSVPPDAR
-882 AKFTDTTSTL
+882 FTDTTSTL

-897 NSSST
+897 NTSST
-902 NESVS
+902 NEAVTS
-907 SNSIY
+907 STNSIY

-918 STMANSH
+918 KTLANSH
-925 NIVGTGAT
+925 NIIGTGAT
-933 TVSADVSGKITINSP
+933 TVSSDTAGKITINTP

-975 MPASDVSA
+975 MPASDVYA
-983 WAKATTKPSYVWSE
+983 WAKASAKPSYVWSE
-997 IGSKPTGDASTL
+997 IGSKPTGDTSTP
-1009 GITKLYTSTGNGTD
+1009 GITKLYDSVGEGTD
-1023 GTITQQKLTE
+1023 GTITRTKLTE
-1033 LFNDVNDDLNT
+1033 LFDKTIDNDELNE
-1044 AIDSVIDTINKKQN
+1044 AITSVIDTIDDKL
-1058 ENDEEL
+1058 NDKDDYNSGL
-1064 DKYATIEY
+1064 YATINY
-1072 VDGED
+1072 VESEDG
-1077 TKLRTDITN
+1077 KLQTDIN
-1086 KYDLLSAKD
+1086 DKYDLLTAKD
-1095 DEIIQMIK
+1095 AEIIQMIK
-1103 DTNDSLDISD
+1103 DTNATLDISD

-1119 GLLEMGYSTNTYIQ
+1119 GLLEMGYSSNTYIQ
-1133 KNDNNK
+1133 KIDNNK

-1161 VKVTN
+1161 IKVTN

>member
-1 MDITEKNLHTK
+1 MAITEKNLHTK
-12 IKTVEKSGNDQ
+12 IKTVEKSGSGQ

-65 FKSSINNA
+65 FKSSIDDA

-82 ATDKQKVDMIDLST
+82 ATDKQKIDMIDLST

-148 VINGVPYYKDTITT
+148 VINGVPYYKNTI

-181 LDGIATGANKITI
+181 LDGIATGANNITV
-194 DSALSSSSTNPV
+194 DSTLSATSTNPV
-206 QNKVITSANGVST
+206 QNKVLTSATGVST

-255 VSALANYIKSKI
+255 VSALANYVKSKI

-277 ALVVKFNGGTTEGTN
+277 ALVVKFNGGTTEGTS
-292 MFTYDGSVA
+292 MFTYDGSAA

-313 AASSHIHNDYYG
+313 AASSHTHTDYYG

-484 TAQSRVTAYCPYNA
+484 TAQSKVTAYRPY
-498 TNFILKSKVSD
+498 LKSD
-509 VTTLGYV
+509 F
-516 PNGYTEKI
+516 
-524 IPTINTLTYW
+524 
-534 NGAYTNS
+534 
-541 GNTYSSNIEY
+541 
-551 TKVGKLGSAATL
+551 
-563 SSDNLISSA
+563 D
-572 SISKNVITFTK
+572 
-583 ANSTTNTVTVTL
+583 
-595 PMLKGATTS
+595 
-604 DDGSLG
+604 
-610 FVPTPTKSD
+610 
-619 VNKFLKGDGT
+619 
-629 WTAIAIPTIPTSLK
+629 IAP
-643 NPNAI
+643 I
-648 TIKLNGGKTEVYDGS
+648 TIHLN
-663 TAKSIDIT
+663 
-671 PSSISAAT
+671 
-679 STHAHGNITNDGKV
+679 N
-693 GTAANKVLTTSTGGA
+693 
-708 IVASDEGTA
+708 
-717 FNKNFETSTSN
+717 
-728 IKANGTVSVGTATTV
+728 
-743 ARADHVHPTDTTR
+743 
-756 AKAAD
+756 
-761 LTKHTSDTTAHITA
+761 TTAHITA
-775 DERATWNAKQ
+775 AERTTWNAKQ
-785 NALESGTDYLTPTVI
+785 NALKAGTDYLTPASI

-826 LPTYTASSV
+826 LPAYTASSV
-835 GLGNVTNNKQVKGLS
+835 GLDNVTNDKQVKGLS
-850 TGTTENHVITWGA
+850 EGTTENHIVTWGA
-863 DGYTVKD
+863 NGYTVKD
-870 SGFTI
+870 SGYTI
-875 DANVPSG
+875 ATSVPPDAR
-882 AKFTDTTSTL
+882 FTDTTSTL

-897 NSSST
+897 NTSST
-902 NESVS
+902 NEAVTS
-907 SNSIY
+907 STNSIY

-918 STMANSH
+918 KTLANSH
-925 NIVGTGAT
+925 NIIGTGAT
-933 TVSADVSGKITINSP
+933 TVSSDTAGKITINTP

-975 MPASDVSA
+975 MPASDVYA
-983 WAKATTKPSYVWSE
+983 WAKASAKPSYVWSE
-997 IGSKPTGDASTL
+997 IGSKPTGDTSTA
-1009 GITKLYTSTGNGTD
+1009 GITKLYDSVGEGTD
-1023 GTITQQKLTE
+1023 GTITRTKLTE
-1033 LFNDVNDDLNT
+1033 LFDKTIDNDELNE
-1044 AIDSVIDTINKKQN
+1044 AITSVIDTIDDKL
-1058 ENDEEL
+1058 NDKDDYNSGL
-1064 DKYATIEY
+1064 YATINY
-1072 VDGED
+1072 VESEDG
-1077 TKLRTDITN
+1077 KLQTDIN
-1086 KYDLLSAKD
+1086 DKYDLLTAKD
-1095 DEIIQMIK
+1095 AEIIQMIK
-1103 DTNDSLDISD
+1103 DTNDTLDISD

-1119 GLLEMGYSTNTYIQ
+1119 GLIEMGYSSNTYIQ
-1133 KNDNNK
+1133 KIDNNK

-1161 VKVTN
+1161 IKVTN